1 MRYSK
6 IFFVIASL
14 YMPALAFGASC
25 STANLTR
32 CLDSACAI
40 NIGANPAARCQYCGD
55 ASAGE
60 PEKSTAM
67 KTVSAGASAKNT
79 LSDKELKKAP
89 KDPGERYVW
98 ATEKCLKKLDGCT
111 PDDVE
116 EIYDP
121 LIEQSCKAAGIA
133 TDMANLAKK
142 ANKAKTK
149 TACSSE
155 ISSCLIN
162 DKRCHADYSKCESDA
177 DFDKYFS
184 ECSVAA
190 TGCETFL
197 TELRSTLSS
206 SRDNAIKNADE
217 ILNNIV
223 VAYQTARKNKLENTR
238 AGCKDDA
245 TKKKCISTVCSN
257 NMRHK
262 CDIGYE
268 YEEVIA
274 NELCKFYDVACSRL
288 K

>member
-1 MRYSK
+1 MKYSK
-6 IFFVIASL
+6 LFFVIASL
-14 YMPALAFGASC
+14 CVPTFAFGGAC

-32 CLDSACAI
+32 CLDSACAL

-60 PEKSTAM
+60 PEKSMAM
-67 KTVSAGASAKNT
+67 KSISAGSSAKYT
-79 LSDKELKKAP
+79 ISDKELKKAP

-98 ATEKCLKKLDGCT
+98 ATQNCLKKLTDCT

-116 EIYDP
+116 ETYDP

-142 ANKAKTK
+142 ANTAKTK
-149 TACSSE
+149 SSCSTE

-184 ECSVAA
+184 ECGVLS
-190 TGCETFL
+190 TGCDAFMAD
-197 TELRSTLSS
+197 LRSTLMT
-206 SRDNAIKNADE
+206 SRDKAIKNADE

-223 VAYQTARKNKLENTR
+223 VAYQTARKNKLESTR

-245 TKKKCISTVCSN
+245 AKKKCIAAVCSN

-268 YEEVIA
+268 YEEVVA
-274 NELCKFYDVACSRL
+274 KELCKFYDVACSRL